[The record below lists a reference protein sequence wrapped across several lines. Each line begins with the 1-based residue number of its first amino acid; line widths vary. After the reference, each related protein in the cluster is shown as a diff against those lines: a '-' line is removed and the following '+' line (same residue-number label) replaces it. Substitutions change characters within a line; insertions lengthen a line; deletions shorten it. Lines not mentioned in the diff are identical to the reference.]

1 VVIHGVAFSFSLLG
15 GSGPRSN
22 VRAVKIVG
30 VVIGAILA
38 AALLVVASV
47 AVTLYVTSD
56 SRSGIA
62 RTTVDHPWETDDE
75 AHFICHHS
83 NAEVVVVRLRGSDD
97 PRRSGSGAEV

>member
-1 VVIHGVAFSFSLLG
+1 
-15 GSGPRSN
+15 
-22 VRAVKIVG
+22 VKIVG

-83 NAEVVVVRLRGSDD
+83 NAEVVVVRIRGSDD
-97 PRRSGSGAEV
+97 PKEVRIGC